1 MAKHPDTVQVPYS
14 LFMDLCRY
22 HLYGLDDPD
31 LLQRIHIGLQEKAD
45 RQTRRETYIPRK
57 DR

>member
-1 MAKHPDTVQVPYS
+1 MPKHPDTVQIKYE
-14 LFMDLCRY
+14 LFMDLCKL

-31 LLQRIHIGLQEKAD
+31 LQQRIQSGLQEKAD

-57 DR
+57 DK